1 VPIVTDGLV
10 MEPERG
16 IHEYQAGYGTSLGAT
31 AAEAWSDSPLSQLA
45 TSGEIANASGQVPD
59 FGEIGTGFETPGF
72 AKSAGPRLDI
82 AAARERVKQE
92 GLEKQLHLPDQPDI
106 PEAQLAIMMRHARE
120 RSEREATIARGPQ
133 GFVPSALQVGTS
145 FLVGAVD
152 PINIA
157 AGFVPVLGEL
167 RYGKLL
173 ASAGE
178 SALGRAAIR
187 AGVGAAQ
194 GAVGQ
199 AALEPLDWWAHT
211 QEGRDFG
218 MSDVL
223 HNIMFGAA
231 LGGGLHAA
239 GGFAADVYRGA
250 RGRPLYPFGLGEAPP
265 DLDAIAAESLRRNAE
280 PFDPSPEIATI
291 HDLPPRTH
299 EDAMRTA
306 IAALVNGEP
315 VRAGDVLEAAAAA
328 DPRIAESFEAQPR
341 VSAPSAQARQEVSDK
356 LQPVLDRPEEIAERR
371 AGRVPPAS
379 AENLAGVITK
389 EVRKTARGRAAA
401 DPTTWSLYEFLAHEG
416 GLRPDQ
422 ELEAIFGNRKGPF
435 VPGFG
440 ALVRPKGRTLDDAV
454 RLAKDHGYLFDAA
467 DVTGE
472 EGRVTIRD
480 LLDRIAEENAG
491 RKQYRHD
498 QVLMTKAKDTAALER
513 EKHEIIRLLH
523 DEIETVMGETGKID
537 PALEDRVVEIMTREG
552 ETDVLS
558 AYDRAIMEDAQRYE
572 GQSHERQ
579 QHSETADIPGW
590 DLPPE
595 SGGASLHGEAD
606 QGQRGQAGIPDE
618 GASGADGVQPRV
630 NGPGDR
636 GPGSDETLD
645 QAAAWRG
652 LAAQRPDF
660 DDLDIVAA
668 SNAAAKV
675 EPPKT
680 KLDECVT
687 AAEKA
692 EAYARQM
699 YDLFAHRL
707 PEQERAQL
715 DELIADL
722 DRRKAD
728 FDMVTQRGAACLF
741 EASTL

>member
-1 VPIVTDGLV
+1 
-10 MEPERG
+10 M
-16 IHEYQAGYGTSLGAT
+16 
-31 AAEAWSDSPLSQLA
+31 
-45 TSGEIANASGQVPD
+45 PD
-59 FGEIGTGFETPGF
+59 FREIGTGLETPGF

-82 AAARERVKQE
+82 AAARERVQQE

-120 RSEREATIARGPQ
+120 RTEREATIARGPQ
-133 GFVPSALQVGTS
+133 GFMPSALQVGTS

-187 AGVGAAQ
+187 AGVGAAR

-250 RGRPLYPFGLGEAPP
+250 RARPLYPFGPGEPLERAPA
-265 DLDAIAAESLRRNAE
+265 DFDAIAAESLRRNAE
-280 PFDPSPEIATI
+280 PFDPSPEVATI
-291 HDLPPRTH
+291 HDLLPRAH

-328 DPRIAESFEAQPR
+328 DPRIAESFEAR
-341 VSAPSAQARQEVSDK
+341 EAGDDDRAMMDRLLATEQEI
-356 LQPVLDRPEEIAERR
+356 PERR

-401 DPTTWSLYEFLAHEG
+401 DPTTWSLYEFLAQEG

-435 VPGFG
+435 VPGLARSFG
-440 ALVRPKGRTLDDAV
+440 PK
-454 RLAKDHGYLFDAA
+454 
-467 DVTGE
+467 
-472 EGRVTIRD
+472 
-480 LLDRIAEENAG
+480 
-491 RKQYRHD
+491 
-498 QVLMTKAKDTAALER
+498 
-513 EKHEIIRLLH
+513 
-523 DEIETVMGETGKID
+523 DEHW
-537 PALEDRVVEIMTREG
+537 MTRCG
-552 ETDVLS
+552 S
-558 AYDRAIMEDAQRYE
+558 ARIMATCSMRPMLR
-572 GQSHERQ
+572 ERR
-579 QHSETADIPGW
+579 
-590 DLPPE
+590 
-595 SGGASLHGEAD
+595 GASRSATCSTGLPKKT
-606 QGQRGQAGIPDE
+606 QAG
-618 GASGADGVQPRV
+618 
-630 NGPGDR
+630 
-636 GPGSDETLD
+636 
-645 QAAAWRG
+645 
-652 LAAQRPDF
+652 
-660 DDLDIVAA
+660 
-668 SNAAAKV
+668 SN
-675 EPPKT
+675 T
-680 KLDECVT
+680 GTTRC
-687 AAEKA
+687 
-692 EAYARQM
+692 
-699 YDLFAHRL
+699 
-707 PEQERAQL
+707 
-715 DELIADL
+715 
-722 DRRKAD
+722 
-728 FDMVTQRGAACLF
+728 
-741 EASTL
+741 